1 MTTQSPLARR
11 ISSGEYDPGQ
21 YVYGAALV
29 GGAANVI
36 MQLAQRPVGRGVLE
50 SPVDSGKATLHP
62 IKRTRT
68 TLTYLSVALM
78 GTEEERKLYRQA
90 VNGSHVQVRST
101 EDSPV
106 TYNALDPTLQLWV
119 AACLYRGFLD
129 VIGAM
134 RIGVDVA
141 SDEEFYRYAARLGT
155 TLQVKD
161 AMWPADIDAFWEY
174 WNSHAKNIEIDEA
187 TRRYLRD
194 LTNFRYLPKPLG
206 WTVGR
211 FQEFIT
217 RGLLPPEFREAMGY
231 SWSDAEQIRFER
243 VMHRLGMI
251 SSRLPQ
257 GLRRFP
263 FNFYL
268 WDVRRRIRN
277 GRPLV

>member
-1 MTTQSPLARR
+1 MSDDF
-11 ISSGEYDPGQ
+11 DPGQ

-50 SPVDSGKATLHP
+50 STVDSGKATLHP

-68 TLTYLSVALM
+68 TLSYLAIALM
-78 GTEEERKLYRQA
+78 GTDEERKLYRQA
-90 VNGSHVQVRST
+90 VNGSHIQVRST

-141 SDEEFYRYAARLGT
+141 SDEAFYRYSARLGT

-161 AMWPADIDAFWEY
+161 AMWPANINAFWEY
-174 WNSHAKNIEIDEA
+174 WNSHAKQIEIDEA
-187 TRRYLRD
+187 TRHYLSD
-194 LTNFRYLPKPLG
+194 LTRFRSLPKPLG
-206 WTVGR
+206 QTVGR

-217 RGLLPPEFREAMGY
+217 RGLLPPEFRAAMGY
-231 SWSDAEQIRFER
+231 TWSDEEQAKFDR
-243 VMHRLGMI
+243 VMHAMGVI
-251 SSRLPQ
+251 SQRLP
-257 GLRRFP
+257 GPVRRFP
-263 FNFYL
+263 FNVYL
-268 WDVRRRIRN
+268 WDVRRRIRR
-277 GRPLV
+277 GKPLV

>member
-1 MTTQSPLARR
+1 MTT
-11 ISSGEYDPGQ
+11 EEFDPRQ
-21 YVYGAALV
+21 YVYGVALV

-78 GTEEERKLYRQA
+78 GTEEERKLYRHA

-101 EDSPV
+101 EGSPV

-134 RIGVDVA
+134 RIGVNVA
-141 SDEEFYRYAARLGT
+141 DDEEFYRYAARLGT

-161 AMWPADIDAFWEY
+161 AMWPANIEAFWEY
-174 WNSHAKNIEIDEA
+174 WNEHAKNIEIDDA

-194 LTNFRYLPKPLG
+194 LTSFRYLPKPLG
-206 WTVGR
+206 KTVGR
-211 FQEFIT
+211 FQEFVT
-217 RGLLPPEFREAMGY
+217 KGLLPPEFRTAMGY
-231 SWSDAEQIRFER
+231 AWSDAEQARFDR
-243 VMHRLGMI
+243 VMHRLGVI
-251 SSRLPQ
+251 STRLPG

-268 WDVRRRIRN
+268 WDMRRRIRR